1 MNIQRYQLDNN
12 YINNLNI
19 HLNNLNN
26 NSSSIISD
34 LNKLEELLVEIH
46 TYNNKGLEVSNI
58 INLINTHNNDLKL
71 CLNEVYNNIKEIDNK
86 FLEETIELNNKTN
99 TIIKKIQ
106 IMTIKTHYVVPVF
119 ILNFK
124 YIIFIYLLFYY
135 LYLPQFYL
143 TKIYIYI
150 LLYFF
155 QYSLELLYYDA
166 LIFHLLL
173 YLYYHCNN
181 E

>member
-99 TIIKKIQ
+99 TIIKKN
-106 IMTIKTHYVVPVF
+106 TDNDNKNSLCCPCFY
-119 ILNFK
+119 FK
-124 YIIFIYLLFYY
+124 L
-135 LYLPQFYL
+135 
-143 TKIYIYI
+143 
-150 LLYFF
+150 
-155 QYSLELLYYDA
+155 
-166 LIFHLLL
+166 
-173 YLYYHCNN
+173 
-181 E
+181 